1 MSSRSSQPAA
11 LSDRAIE
18 NLSFIRSTMERATE
32 FTAVPGWGGM
42 AMGLSAVAAAFLA
55 ARQPDRSAWLAVWL
69 TEGALGAV
77 LGIAGIVWKA
87 RRTGLPLTSRPA
99 RRFLLSFAPP
109 LAVGAALTV
118 VLWRGG
124 LAAQLPGLWLLSYGA
139 AVVTGGAFSVR
150 VVPVMGLGFMALGL
164 VALAVSPE
172 WGNALLAIGFGGLH
186 LAFGWVIA
194 RRHGG

>member
-1 MSSRSSQPAA
+1 MSSRTSQPAA
-11 LSDRAIE
+11 LSDRAME

-32 FTAVPGWGGM
+32 FTAVPGWGGV
-42 AMGLSAVAAAFLA
+42 AMGFSALVAALIA
-55 ARQPDRSAWLAVWL
+55 AQQPDRSAWLTVWIVEAVA
-69 TEGALGAV
+69 GVMLGA
-77 LGIAGIVWKA
+77 AGMAWKA

-109 LAVGAALTV
+109 LAVGAVLTA

-124 LAAQLPGLWLLSYGA
+124 LGAQLPGLWLLSYGT

-150 VVPVMGLGFMALGL
+150 PVPVMGLGFMGLGL
-164 VALAVSPE
+164 VALAVSPA
-172 WGNALLAIGFGGLH
+172 WSDSLLAAGFGGLH
-186 LAFGWVIA
+186 LVFGWIIA

>member
-1 MSSRSSQPAA
+1 
-11 LSDRAIE
+11 
-18 NLSFIRSTMERATE
+18 
-32 FTAVPGWGGM
+32 
-42 AMGLSAVAAAFLA
+42 SAVVAAILA
-55 ARQPDRSAWLAVWL
+55 AGQPDRSAWLAVWL
-69 TEGALGAV
+69 SEGAVGAV
-77 LGIAGIVWKA
+77 LGIAGMVWKA

-124 LAAQLPGLWLLSYGA
+124 LAEQLPGLWLLSYGT

-164 VALAVSPE
+164 IALA
-172 WGNALLAIGFGGLH
+172 
-186 LAFGWVIA
+186 
-194 RRHGG
+194 

>member
-1 MSSRSSQPAA
+1 
-11 LSDRAIE
+11 
-18 NLSFIRSTMERATE
+18 
-32 FTAVPGWGGM
+32 M
-42 AMGLSAVAAAFLA
+42 AGSLA
-55 ARQPDRSAWLAVWL
+55 H
-69 TEGALGAV
+69 EGALGAV

>member
-109 LAVGAALTV
+109 LAVGAALTA

-124 LAAQLPGLWLLSYGA
+124 LAAHLPGLWLLSYGA